1 MTNKFMTNKFF
12 TMNNMNSSSILS
24 DMGIDADEIETRQL
38 FLEFTETDAALLKEL
53 HEQLTSKQ
61 DIFGDSFYAHLQSFP
76 EMLPL
81 LGDNAKLERLKR
93 TQAKYFSQLTEGCYD
108 QHYIENRLHV
118 GLIHQRVGLT
128 PKWYMSA
135 YCKYLSDTL
144 PVILQSNDIPA
155 QDDAKQKRRL
165 DSFRALLKIIF
176 FDMGLAL
183 DTYFYAEHQE
193 LAMARGYTEKIVANM
208 PIGFV
213 VLDSE
218 HKIRLANHAVLRM
231 FDMEE
236 DTAWQGHRLADFLGV
251 AALTDQIARV
261 LKSGESCNDFGFE
274 RFDSNGLKSY
284 LADISTVQLG
294 GERVI
299 LFMAQDITLRKQSEG
314 EIHRLAFYDAL
325 TKLPNRR
332 LLQERL
338 IQSMSISA
346 RSGKYGALM
355 FLDLDNFKTI
365 NDTQGHDVGDQL
377 LREVASRLG
386 NSVREGDTVARLGGD
401 EFVVALE
408 SLSSN
413 STEAANQAELV
424 AEKIRFELSQPYLL
438 NGNEHHSSPSIG
450 VSLFRGHQNSLDEI
464 LKQADLAMYQAKAR
478 GRNTVCFF
486 DPMMQAAMENR
497 AALEND
503 LRVSIRQNQLV
514 LYYQIQVDET
524 ARILGAEVLL
534 RWLHP
539 ERGLVPPA
547 EFIPLAEETGM
558 ILQIG
563 DWVIEQACKQ
573 LKAWEMDPIM
583 RHIELAVNVSPR
595 QLGQPYFVEQVKE
608 VIEKTGIRPSR
619 LKLELTEGFIL
630 NDVEDAIEK
639 MLELKAIGIRFSMDD
654 FGTGYSSLSYLNR
667 LPLDQIK
674 IDQSF
679 VRDITNDKNSRV
691 MVRTIISIATNFG
704 LNIIAEGVETD
715 AQLAYLM
722 QYGCN
727 AFQGYLFGK
736 PASLQELEQLCH
748 KK

>member
-1 MTNKFMTNKFF
+1 
-12 TMNNMNSSSILS
+12 MNHMNSTSILS
-24 DMGIDADEIETRQL
+24 EIGIDADEVAARQA
-38 FLEFTETDAALLKEL
+38 FLEFTETDVALLKEL
-53 HEQLTSKQ
+53 HGQLALQQ
-61 DIFGDSFYAHLQSFP
+61 DVFSESFYAHLQRFP

-81 LGDNAKLERLKR
+81 LGDSAKLERLKR
-93 TQAKYFSQLTEGCYD
+93 TQAKYFNQLTEGCYD
-108 QHYIENRLHV
+108 RQYIENRLHV

-144 PVILQSNDIPA
+144 PVILQQSNDAPD
-155 QDDAKQKRRL
+155 QDEAARNKRL
-165 DSFRALLKIIF
+165 ASYRALLKIIF

-183 DTYFYAEHQE
+183 DTYFHSEHQA
-193 LAMARGYTEKIVANM
+193 LAMARGYTDQIVANM
-208 PIGFV
+208 PLGFV

-231 FDMEE
+231 FDMEA
-236 DTAWQGHRLADFLGV
+236 DTVWQGYRLADFLG
-251 AALTDQIARV
+251 IAELNAQLDLV
-261 LKSGESCNDFGFE
+261 LKNSEASNNFGFE
-274 RFDSNGLKSY
+274 RFDSHGLKSY
-284 LADISTVQLG
+284 LADISPVQMG

-299 LFMAQDITLRKQSEG
+299 LFMVQDITARKQSEG

-332 LLQERL
+332 LLHERL

-346 RSGKYGALM
+346 RSGKFGALM

-377 LREVASRLG
+377 LREVAGRLG
-386 NSVREGDTVARLGGD
+386 CNVREGDTVARLGGD

-413 STEAANQAELV
+413 STEAANQAEQV
-424 AEKIRFELSQPYLL
+424 AEKIRYELSQPYLL

-478 GRNTVCFF
+478 GRNMVCFF
-486 DPMMQAAMENR
+486 DPAMQAALENR
-497 AALEND
+497 AALESD
-503 LRVSIRQNQLV
+503 LRVSIRQDQLV
-514 LYYQIQVDET
+514 LYYQMQVDES
-524 ARILGAEVLL
+524 AHIHGAEVLL
-534 RWLHP
+534 RWRHP

-547 EFIPLAEETGM
+547 EFILLAEETGM

-573 LKAWEMDPIM
+573 LKAWEMDPVM

-667 LPLDQIK
+667 LPLDQLK

-679 VRDITNDKNSRV
+679 VRDITHDKNSRA

-727 AFQGYLFGK
+727 EFQGYLFGK
-736 PASLQELEQLCH
+736 AVPLQEFEQLCRRQ
-748 KK
+748 

>member
-1 MTNKFMTNKFF
+1 MHDTR
-12 TMNNMNSSSILS
+12 SASILS
-24 DMGIDADEIETRQL
+24 EMGIDADEAANRRM

-53 HEQLTSKQ
+53 HERLTLQQ
-61 DIFGDSFYAHLQSFP
+61 DIFGESFYAHLQRFP
-76 EMLPL
+76 EIRPL
-81 LGDNAKLERLKR
+81 LGDSAKLERLKR

-108 QHYIENRLHV
+108 QSYIENRLHV

-144 PVILQSNDIPA
+144 PVILQQTNNSSA
-155 QDDAKQKRRL
+155 EDDADQKKRL
-165 DSFRALLKIIF
+165 AGYRALLKIIF

-183 DTYFYAEHQE
+183 DTYFHAEQQA
-193 LAMARGYTEKIVANM
+193 LTMARSYTEQIVANM
-208 PIGFV
+208 PIGFL
-213 VLDSE
+213 VLDSA

-231 FDMEE
+231 FDMEA
-236 DTAWQGHRLADFLGV
+236 DTAWQGHRLTDFLGV
-251 AALTDQIARV
+251 AELTEQIDLV
-261 LKSGESCNDFGFE
+261 LNNSESINNFDFE
-274 RFDSNGLKSY
+274 RFDSRGLKSY
-284 LADISTVQLG
+284 LADISQVQMG

-299 LFMAQDITLRKQSEG
+299 LFMVQDITLRKQSES

-332 LLQERL
+332 LLHERL

-377 LREVASRLG
+377 LREVARRLTD
-386 NSVREGDTVARLGGD
+386 SVREGDTVARLGGD

-408 SLSSN
+408 SLSSG
-413 STEAANQAELV
+413 SSEAANQAEHV
-424 AEKIRFELSQPYLL
+424 AEKIRHELSQPYLL
-438 NGNEHHSSPSIG
+438 NGNEQHSSPSIG
-450 VSLFRGHQNSLDEI
+450 VSLYRGHQNSLDEI
-464 LKQADLAMYQAKAR
+464 LKQSDLAMYQAKAR
-478 GRNTVCFF
+478 GRNMVCFF
-486 DPMMQAAMENR
+486 DPEMQAALENR

-503 LRVSIRQNQLV
+503 LRVSIRQNQLA
-514 LYYQIQVDET
+514 LYYQMQVDES

-539 ERGLVPPA
+539 VRGLVSPA

-563 DWVIEQACKQ
+563 DWVIEQACRQ
-573 LKAWEMDPIM
+573 LQAWEMDPVM

-630 NDVEDAIEK
+630 HDVEDAIEK

-667 LPLDQIK
+667 LPLDQVK

-679 VRDITNDKNSRV
+679 VRDITQGKNSRA
-691 MVRTIISIATNFG
+691 MVRTIISIANNFG

-736 PASLQELEQLCH
+736 PVPLQEFEHLCLRQ
-748 KK
+748 